1 MVNVI
6 GQWKQGICRKPA
18 TCCKSLTNFSVRPL
32 YFCCFIMVNVCRC
45 QLCRFSVCRD
55 IYVFFHNKLEI
66 LALPISK
73 QEMPE
78 MVNFLLSYRAVTR
91 QLALG
96 RNHFSQVKW
105 WYSLN
110 ALAEKWNSNYHT
122 IVAMTWQP
130 LQSVIETIMS
140 KYSKKKWH

>member
-1 MVNVI
+1 MCVI
-6 GQWKQGICRKPA
+6 VSSADFQ
-18 TCCKSLTNFSVRPL
+18 SVET
-32 YFCCFIMVNVCRC
+32 FM
-45 QLCRFSVCRD
+45 
-55 IYVFFHNKLEI
+55 VFFHNELEI

-105 WYSLN
+105 
-110 ALAEKWNSNYHT
+110 
-122 IVAMTWQP
+122 
-130 LQSVIETIMS
+130 
-140 KYSKKKWH
+140 